1 MFKQEEKEKK
11 EEEEKE
17 KEEKEEK
24 CDEDDEEEL
33 NLSPEELK
41 ELEKEHERRKRSY
54 VMNYLIIMCN
64 DAYNRANKDTL
75 PKYDQF
81 EKYDPVKRWPDEPK
95 YDGLNSFR
103 KTKRTYYIDGFIK
116 STTKL
121 I

>member
-1 MFKQEEKEKK
+1 MFKQQEEEETK
-11 EEEEKE
+11 EEEQQKE
-17 KEEKEEK
+17 V
-24 CDEDDEEEL
+24 L

-41 ELEKEHERRKRSY
+41 EYKRRKREY

-64 DAYNRANKDTL
+64 DAYNRANKDAL
-75 PKYDQF
+75 PKYDQS
-81 EKYDPVKRWPDEPK
+81 ENYDPIKRLPDEPK

-103 KTKRTYYIDGFIK
+103 KIKRTYYIDGFIK